1 MFDSDVLEAP
11 DAPEQTLGNTAP
23 SGLFGLELEFATES
37 VGSLSDAELVDAA
50 VGFERLAAW
59 AAARQTA
66 VLAEFQQRPGDGSV
80 RAVPLRE
87 WASDEIGMA
96 LTVSRGS
103 AQVRLAQARRLSGV
117 LRPTRDLLEAGRL
130 CWSRTRL
137 VCDRLALLDDTL
149 TAAVQERVLPAAPGQ
164 TWAQLDAA
172 LRRAILALDPDGAA
186 SRHRAA
192 RAERRVDVF
201 AGEDGMATLWAR
213 LTAPDAASSYA
224 WLTRLARGLG
234 ADDPRT
240 LDQRRAD
247 LLAAVLTGRLVL
259 RDPAASDT
267 VAVVPVTPGKPLI
280 TVLVPHS
287 TLTGADDAP
296 CELVGYGPIPAP
308 LAREI
313 AADSVWRRLVTDP
326 LTGTVLEYGRT
337 TYRPPA
343 ALADHIRARDITC
356 RAPGCRQPAATCEL
370 DHVIPWNP
378 DGTTGEDNLV
388 TLCPA
393 HHDLKEHPGW
403 QTELGPDRAL
413 EWTTP
418 TGHRYRTEPYRTE
431 PYRTEPYRTEP
442 YRTEAY
448 RAG

>member
-1 MFDSDVLEAP
+1 MFDSEVLDLP
-11 DAPEQTLGNTAP
+11 PEQTLGNTAP

-37 VGSLSDAELVDAA
+37 LGVLSDTELVDAA

-59 AAARQTA
+59 AAARQAA
-66 VLAEFQQRPGDGSV
+66 VLAEFQGRSGDGSV
-80 RAVPLRE
+80 RAVSAAVPLRE

-96 LTVSRGS
+96 LTVSRGT

-117 LRPTRDLLEAGRL
+117 LRPTRDLLEGGRL
-130 CWSRTRL
+130 CWSRARL

-149 TAAVQERVLPAAPGQ
+149 AAAVQDRVLPAAPGQ

-186 SRHRAA
+186 ARHRSA
-192 RAERRVDVF
+192 RVERRVDVF

-259 RDPAASDT
+259 RDPAAAADT

-287 TLTGADDAP
+287 TLTGFDDAP
-296 CELVGYGPIPAP
+296 CELVGYGPIPAL
-308 LAREI
+308 LAREV
-313 AADSVWRRLVTDP
+313 AADAVWRRLVSDP

-343 ALADHIRARDITC
+343 ALADHVRARDITC
-356 RAPGCRQPAATCEL
+356 RAPGCRRPAATCEL
-370 DHVIPWNP
+370 DHVVPWDP
-378 DGTTGEDNLV
+378 GGTTGEDNLV
-388 TLCPA
+388 ALCPA
-393 HHDLKEHPGW
+393 HHDLKEQPGW
-403 QTELGPDRAL
+403 QTELRPDRAL

-418 TGHRYRTEPYRTE
+418 TGHRYRTGRHDH
-431 PYRTEPYRTEP
+431 RVR
-442 YRTEAY
+442 
-448 RAG
+448 

>member
-192 RAERRVDVF
+192 
-201 AGEDGMATLWAR
+201 
-213 LTAPDAASSYA
+213 
-224 WLTRLARGLG
+224 
-234 ADDPRT
+234 
-240 LDQRRAD
+240 
-247 LLAAVLTGRLVL
+247 
-259 RDPAASDT
+259 
-267 VAVVPVTPGKPLI
+267 
-280 TVLVPHS
+280 
-287 TLTGADDAP
+287 
-296 CELVGYGPIPAP
+296 
-308 LAREI
+308 
-313 AADSVWRRLVTDP
+313 
-326 LTGTVLEYGRT
+326 
-337 TYRPPA
+337 
-343 ALADHIRARDITC
+343 
-356 RAPGCRQPAATCEL
+356 
-370 DHVIPWNP
+370 
-378 DGTTGEDNLV
+378 
-388 TLCPA
+388 
-393 HHDLKEHPGW
+393 
-403 QTELGPDRAL
+403 
-413 EWTTP
+413 
-418 TGHRYRTEPYRTE
+418 
-431 PYRTEPYRTEP
+431 
-442 YRTEAY
+442 
-448 RAG
+448 